1 MAPLACPYKTCQV
14 CHEPYC
20 YQSTGCQRT
29 WWRPRHPEV
38 WGLWA
43 FLPHSQLAVEALCA
57 VSSSLSCSAS
67 VRSIHSTTP
76 PPFSFNSER
85 SNLVFY
91 AQTSIAM
98 PTGVRPVCVPM
109 LVLAGCGGTKGSIQP
124 MNLVRDVKGPLALQV
139 RDLWAFLCQCWLAV
153 EALSAVSSPWSW
165 SVQFNALTS
174 HLFFLFF
181 ELRKKHASNLVVYTH
196 SHSIVTSGKL
206 DKKRCEAC
214 GAVWLQRHY
223 GQHKAHD
230 PRGTMDSMKP
240 MILEALWTA

>member
-109 LVLAGCGGTKGSIQP
+109 LVPAGCSGTKGSIQP

-165 SVQFNALTS
+165 SVQFIIDKPSLL
-174 HLFFLFF
+174 LFCFL
-181 ELRKKHASNLVVYTH
+181 NLVRSMQVTWWFTPTH
-196 SHSIVTSGKL
+196 TVSLRREKL
-206 DKKRCEAC
+206 TRK
-214 GAVWLQRHY
+214 GARPVVQF
-223 GQHKAHD
+223 GC
-230 PRGTMDSMKP
+230 RGTMDSIKP
-240 MILEALWTA
+240 MILEALWTAWSPWS